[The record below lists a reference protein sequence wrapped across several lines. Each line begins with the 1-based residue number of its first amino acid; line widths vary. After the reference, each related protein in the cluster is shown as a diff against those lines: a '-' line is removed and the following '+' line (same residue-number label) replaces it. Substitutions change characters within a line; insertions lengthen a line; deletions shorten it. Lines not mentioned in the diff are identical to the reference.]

1 MLRERLQIAT
11 PDTDH
16 TAQRKI
22 VGFSVAVYLGNLY
35 KNFDFEA
42 VESWYNVFDYCT
54 EENRL
59 EIMMLAIEKKALEDF
74 QDMMST
80 LESDL
85 SYGFE
90 IVKNNKDHQIC
101 KK

>member
-1 MLRERLQIAT
+1 MYLRTYIEN
-11 PDTDH
+11 DDV
-16 TAQRKI
+16 K
-22 VGFSVAVYLGNLY
+22 AV
-35 KNFDFEA
+35 K
-42 VESWYNVFDYCT
+42 SWYNVFDYCT

-90 IVKNNKDHQIC
+90 IVKIHSDHTIC

>member
-1 MLRERLQIAT
+1 MLSHKQNDI
-11 PDTDH
+11 
-16 TAQRKI
+16 
-22 VGFSVAVYLGNLY
+22 
-35 KNFDFEA
+35 EA
-42 VESWYNVFDYCT
+42 NESWYNVFDYCT

-85 SYGFE
+85 SYGSE
-90 IVKNNKDHQIC
+90 IVKNNNDHTIC

>member
-1 MLRERLQIAT
+1 
-11 PDTDH
+11 
-16 TAQRKI
+16 
-22 VGFSVAVYLGNLY
+22 
-35 KNFDFEA
+35 
-42 VESWYNVFDYCT
+42 
-54 EENRL
+54 
-59 EIMMLAIEKKALEDF
+59 MMLAIEKKALEDF

-90 IVKNNKDHQIC
+90 IVKIHSDHTIC

>member
-1 MLRERLQIAT
+1 MLSHKQNDI
-11 PDTDH
+11 
-16 TAQRKI
+16 
-22 VGFSVAVYLGNLY
+22 
-35 KNFDFEA
+35 EA
-42 VESWYNVFDYCT
+42 NKSWYNVFDYCT

-80 LESDL
+80 LDSDL

-90 IVKNNKDHQIC
+90 ISNNHTDYTIF
-101 KK
+101 

>member
-1 MLRERLQIAT
+1 MYLRTYIEN
-11 PDTDH
+11 DDV
-16 TAQRKI
+16 K
-22 VGFSVAVYLGNLY
+22 AV
-35 KNFDFEA
+35 K
-42 VESWYNVFDYCT
+42 SWYNVFDYCT

-85 SYGFE
+85 SYGSE
-90 IVKNNKDHQIC
+90 KVKIIMIIQFV
-101 KK
+101 KKWFNINYTV

>member
-1 MLRERLQIAT
+1 MRITVAGKASNNA
-11 PDTDH
+11 DH
-16 TAQRKI
+16 TVTPWEINICSIEPRCC
-22 VGFSVAVYLGNLY
+22 SVSKNLH
-35 KNFDFEA
+35 KNDDFEA
-42 VESWYNVFDYCT
+42 VKSWYNVFDYCT

-85 SYGFE
+85 S
-90 IVKNNKDHQIC
+90 
-101 KK
+101 